1 MVSSAGLR
9 AKYSAKLIVEVA
21 SALVFI
27 GVGLGNVIGPY
38 AFFESQAP
46 HYTTGVIVCMI
57 SRIAEVCYLWMSLS
71 EAYTQIV
78 VILVLRLAFVIPNK
92 LRDKKFAEGDLRYDP
107 NVITYE
113 DMTDKQNLHFRYLSM
128 CLVSSC

>member
-1 MVSSAGLR
+1 MSFGNSGYPEMLTNQ
-9 AKYSAKLIVEVA
+9 VA

-57 SRIAEVCYLWMSLS
+57 SRIAEVCSPS
-71 EAYTQIV
+71 FEDACEKADKSQIV
-78 VILVLRLAFVIPNK
+78 VILVLRLAFAIPNK
-92 LRDKKFAEGDLRYDP
+92 QRDKKFAEGDRDYDP

-113 DMTDKQNLHFRYLSM
+113 DMTDKQNLHFRYLSK
-128 CLVSSC
+128 LA